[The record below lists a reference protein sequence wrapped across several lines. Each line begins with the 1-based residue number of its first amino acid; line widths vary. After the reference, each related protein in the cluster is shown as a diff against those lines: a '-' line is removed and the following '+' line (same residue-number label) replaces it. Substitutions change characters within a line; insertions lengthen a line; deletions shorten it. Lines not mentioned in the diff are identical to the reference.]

1 MAVFFVLLI
10 LVVFDSLTEAAH
22 NTTAGCAIIR
32 PPRDG
37 GIRYRGLT
45 QEQIRS
51 VQVLPVDYE
60 IEYIC
65 RGNRVIVGPKVRKCL
80 PNGTWTDLSHR
91 SKCLLPCAKVQTSLE
106 NGRVVVSP
114 PGPAVEGTVL
124 HYSCLTGFILEG
136 RNSTQCTKLGK
147 WDSPKPT
154 CRYDRHHTEPRLPP
168 VSPEPLQQLRLSQI
182 ALCLLTRLTVSMMS
196 RLCLFIHHQL
206 MNT

>member
-1 MAVFFVLLI
+1 MKLLFFHVI
-10 LVVFDSLTEAAH
+10 IIMFDSFTEASH

-45 QEQIRS
+45 QEQIHS

-80 PNGTWTDLSHR
+80 PDGTWTDLSQR
-91 SKCLLPCAKVQTSLE
+91 SKCLLPCEQVWTSLE
-106 NGRVVVSP
+106 NGRVAVSP

-124 HYSCLTGFILEG
+124 RYSCLSSFILEG
-136 RNSTQCTKLGK
+136 RNTTQCTKQGT

-154 CRYDRHHTEPRLPP
+154 CRYNRHHTGKSSR
-168 VSPEPLQQLRLSQI
+168 
-182 ALCLLTRLTVSMMS
+182 CLLHPL
-196 RLCLFIHHQL
+196 
-206 MNT
+206 

>member
-1 MAVFFVLLI
+1 MAITSCCV
-10 LVVFDSLTEAAH
+10 
-22 NTTAGCAIIR
+22 IIR

-65 RGNRVIVGPKVRKCL
+65 RANRVIVGPKVRKCL
-80 PNGTWTDLSHR
+80 PDGSWTDLSQR
-91 SKCLLPCAKVQTSLE
+91 SKCLLPCAQVWTSLE

-124 HYSCLTGFILEG
+124 RYSCLNGFILEG
-136 RNSTQCTKLGK
+136 RNTTQCNKQGT

-154 CRYDRHHTEPRLPP
+154 CRCE
-168 VSPEPLQQLRLSQI
+168 
-182 ALCLLTRLTVSMMS
+182 
-196 RLCLFIHHQL
+196 F
-206 MNT
+206 